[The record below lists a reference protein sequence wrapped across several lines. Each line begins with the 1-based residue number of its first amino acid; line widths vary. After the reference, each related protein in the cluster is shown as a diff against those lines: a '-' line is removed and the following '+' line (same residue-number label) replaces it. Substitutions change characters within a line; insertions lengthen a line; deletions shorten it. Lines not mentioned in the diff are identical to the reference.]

1 VLGAESPHPREGDA
15 WTRIFSRGAPRRRTG
30 TGLALTACFL
40 DVDGV
45 ITDFAQLP
53 RQWDTY
59 MGDVI
64 APALGRTPEE
74 WGRANR
80 AVFPSVWA
88 RNEEWGTDPA
98 VRQRREAIEILAAMC
113 EHLGE
118 PVPPEDRSAALWLDV
133 ETHVAEQATAV
144 FPGARSAIEALSQRW
159 SVHTATGNPSRRV
172 VAYFRGMDAL
182 HLLGVPSGPDLV
194 GIWKQA
200 PEFYERTF
208 ALAGVDA
215 RDALVVDDD
224 PARLVTAASLGAR
237 TVHVD
242 GADREPQGSFDAVI
256 SVIDELPAA
265 VERIAAGM

>member
-1 VLGAESPHPREGDA
+1 MP
-15 WTRIFSRGAPRRRTG
+15 
-30 TGLALTACFL
+30 LAACFL

-45 ITDFAQLP
+45 ITDFSRLTA
-53 RQWDTY
+53 QWDSH

-64 APALGRTPEE
+64 APALGRTPAD

-80 AVFPSVWA
+80 AVFPTVWA

-98 VRQRREAIEILAAMC
+98 TRQRREALEIIGAMC

-118 PVPPEDRSAALWLDV
+118 PVPSEDRSEALWLEV
-133 ETHVAEQATAV
+133 ETHVAEQASAV
-144 FPGARSAIEALSQRW
+144 FPGARDAIEALSRRW
-159 SVHTATGNPSRRV
+159 AVHTATGNPSRRV

-224 PARLVTAASLGAR
+224 PARLLTAASLGAR
-237 TVHVD
+237 TVLVD
-242 GADREPQGSFDAVI
+242 GAGGEQQDSVDAVI

-265 VERIAAGM
+265 VEAIAAHL